1 MIAAA
6 TRQDIQTALDRTKN
20 TILGSMFS
28 RNDAQSTISQLRN
41 GILQDLRD
49 LHAENQASIRM
60 SQTQHDQINQRIN
73 ALTHEVGRVIELQ
86 NQITALLQQLL
97 QPNGVSRRY

>member
-20 TILGSMFS
+20 TILSSMFS

-41 GILQDLRD
+41 GILQDLRE
-49 LHAENQASIRM
+49 LHAENQTNIRTT
-60 SQTQHDQINQRIN
+60 QTQHDQINQRIN
-73 ALTHEVGRVIELQ
+73 ALQHEIYKVLEQQ
-86 NQITALLQQLL
+86 NQIMAQLQQLL
-97 QPNGVSRRY
+97 QPNAVSRRY

>member
-6 TRQDIQTALDRTKN
+6 TRQDIQIALDRTKN

-41 GILQDLRD
+41 GILQDLRE
-49 LHAENQASIRM
+49 LHAENQMNIRQ

-73 ALTHEVGRVIELQ
+73 SLQHDVGKVLEQ
-86 NQITALLQQLL
+86 QSQILLVLQQLL